1 MTSTIDTPDAANGRD
16 TRQASAPD
24 AVGPGPATA
33 RSASPAAGASA
44 VPGAVGLRRK
54 PVVRS
59 VRGRRTVV
67 VPAERL
73 SPAELA
79 GRVPFV
85 VVMLLLIGA
94 GVGGTL
100 LLSAQ
105 TTQDT
110 YDLKNARDANVE
122 LVERMESLRVANERA
137 RSAEVLAQRAEKL
150 GMVGVASA
158 PILTMGSDGVVEVVG
173 EPEAKLGAPI
183 KPLQS
188 APVSAEPP
196 RAPDRGGFDAPPA
209 QAPQDRTPRGVA
221 PVPYPPLAGPPTQLA
236 PPLPPG
242 ELVRSAPPAAGVPV
256 DPTLAEPEPAPAL
269 PAPAPAPSPDDGP
282 ATLAPVPGQ
291 LFSR

>member
-1 MTSTIDTPDAANGRD
+1 GAGAMCPAYRRENPMTSTIDTPGAAGGLD
-16 TRQASAPD
+16 TR
-24 AVGPGPATA
+24 PATSPGVDA
-33 RSASPAAGASA
+33 PSPAGR
-44 VPGAVGLRRK
+44 AVGLRRK
-54 PVVRS
+54 PVTRS

-79 GRVPFV
+79 ARVPFV
-85 VVMLLLIGA
+85 VVLLLLIGA

-122 LVERMESLRVANERA
+122 LVERMEALQASNERA

-158 PILTMGSDGVVEVVG
+158 PILTRGSDGVLEIVG

-183 KPLQS
+183 KPLQP
-188 APVSAEPP
+188 APVAS
-196 RAPDRGGFDAPPA
+196 
-209 QAPQDRTPRGVA
+209 
-221 PVPYPPLAGPPTQLA
+221 GPS
-236 PPLPPG
+236 
-242 ELVRSAPPAAGVPV
+242 RS
-256 DPTLAEPEPAPAL
+256 
-269 PAPAPAPSPDDGP
+269 S
-282 ATLAPVPGQ
+282 
-291 LFSR
+291 

>member
-1 MTSTIDTPDAANGRD
+1 MTSTIDTPGAADGLD
-16 TRQASAPD
+16 TRIASAPV
-24 AVGPGPATA
+24 AAGPA
-33 RSASPAAGASA
+33 PAAGESP
-44 VPGAVGLRRK
+44 VLGAVGLRRK
-54 PVVRS
+54 PVTRS

-85 VVMLLLIGA
+85 VVMLVLIGA

-122 LVERMESLRVANERA
+122 LVERMESLQVSNERA

-158 PILTMGSDGVVEVVG
+158 PILTMGTDGVIEVVG

-183 KPLQS
+183 KPLQP
-188 APVSAEPP
+188 APVASEPS
-196 RAPDRGGFDAPPA
+196 RSSDRGEFDAPPA

-221 PVPYPPLAGPPTQLA
+221 PVPYPPLAGPPTAFAPTAPLNLGEAPA
-236 PPLPPG
+236 PPGAAAP
-242 ELVRSAPPAAGVPV
+242 ELAAPE
-256 DPTLAEPEPAPAL
+256 LA
-269 PAPAPAPSPDDGP
+269 APAPAPMPGDNT

-291 LFSR
+291 LF

>member
-1 MTSTIDTPDAANGRD
+1 MTSTIDTPGTAGGLD
-16 TRQASAPD
+16 TRPGTTPGVDAP
-24 AVGPGPATA
+24 APAG
-33 RSASPAAGASA
+33 RP
-44 VPGAVGLRRK
+44 VGLRRK
-54 PVVRS
+54 PVTRS

-79 GRVPFV
+79 ARVPFV
-85 VVMLLLIGA
+85 VVLLLLIGA

-122 LVERMESLRVANERA
+122 LVERMEALQASNERA

-158 PILTMGSDGVVEVVG
+158 PILTRGSDGVLEIVG

-183 KPLQS
+183 KPLQP
-188 APVSAEPP
+188 APVASGPS
-196 RAPDRGGFDAPPA
+196 RSSDRDGFDAPPA

-221 PVPYPPLAGPPTQLA
+221 PVPYPPLAA
-236 PPLPPG
+236 PPSPVAPPPAMA
-242 ELVRSAPPAAGVPV
+242 ESAPPA
-256 DPTLAEPEPAPAL
+256 PAPQADPAPDL
-269 PAPAPAPSPDDGP
+269 VPPAPAPPGEDA

-291 LFSR
+291 LF

>member
-1 MTSTIDTPDAANGRD
+1 MTSTIETPG
-16 TRQASAPD
+16 TAS
-24 AVGPGPATA
+24 GPGTHPATGSRTDA
-33 RSASPAAGASA
+33 PAPAGR
-44 VPGAVGLRRK
+44 VVGLRRK
-54 PVVRS
+54 PVTRS

-67 VPAERL
+67 DPAERL

-79 GRVPFV
+79 AKVPFV
-85 VVMLLLIGA
+85 VVLLLLIGA

-122 LVERMESLRVANERA
+122 LVERMEVLQASNERA

-158 PILTMGSDGVVEVVG
+158 PILTRGSDGVIEIVG

-183 KPLQS
+183 EPLQP
-188 APVSAEPP
+188 APVPSEPS
-196 RAPDRGGFDAPPA
+196 RSPDRDGFDAPPA

-221 PVPYPPLAGPPTQLA
+221 PVPYPPLAA
-236 PPLPPG
+236 PPSPA
-242 ELVRSAPPAAGVPV
+242 APP
-256 DPTLAEPEPAPAL
+256 EPMAEPAPSAPAAQEPAPD
-269 PAPAPAPSPDDGP
+269 PAPAPPAPAPPAPAPPGEDP

-291 LFSR
+291 PF

>member
-1 MTSTIDTPDAANGRD
+1 MTSTIDTAD
-16 TRQASAPD
+16 APD
-24 AVGPGPATA
+24 GLGV
-33 RSASPAAGASA
+33 RE
-44 VPGAVGLRRK
+44 GAVGEKPTRTREDKKFGIRSK
-54 PVVRS
+54 PVTRT

-79 GRVPFV
+79 QRVPFV
-85 VVMLLLIGA
+85 VVMLMLIGA

-122 LVERMESLRVANERA
+122 LVERMESLQASNERA
-137 RSAEVLAQRAEKL
+137 RSAEILATRAEEL

-158 PILTMGSDGVVEVVG
+158 PILTRGSDGLLEVVG

-183 KPLQS
+183 KPLQPP
-188 APVSAEPP
+188 PVASGSSRSSHRE
-196 RAPDRGGFDAPPA
+196 GFEAPPA
-209 QAPQDRTPRGVA
+209 PSPQDRTPRGVA
-221 PVPYPPLAGPPTQLA
+221 PVPYPTPAGPPPSVAAPTPEQNLA
-236 PPLPPG
+236 PPIENRP
-242 ELVRSAPPAAGVPV
+242 EASAPAQS
-256 DPTLAEPEPAPAL
+256 
-269 PAPAPAPSPDDGP
+269 APAPEPVIAGNDV

-291 LFSR
+291 MH

>member
-16 TRQASAPD
+16 TRRASAPE
-24 AVGPGPATA
+24 AVGPATA
-33 RSASPAAGASA
+33 QSASPAPEQSP
-44 VPGAVGLRRK
+44 VPGAVGLRRR

-85 VVMLLLIGA
+85 VVMLLIIGA

-122 LVERMESLRVANERA
+122 LVERMESLRVSNERA

-158 PILTMGSDGVVEVVG
+158 PILTLGSDGVVEVIG

-183 KPLQS
+183 EPLQS
-188 APVSAEPP
+188 APVASDPP
-196 RAPDRGGFDAPPA
+196 RARDRGGFDAPPA

-221 PVPYPPLAGPPTQLA
+221 PVPYPPLAGPPTQLT
-236 PPLPPG
+236 PPPPPDEG
-242 ELVRSAPPAAGVPV
+242 LRSAPPGAGI
-256 DPTLAEPEPAPAL
+256 PAN
-269 PAPAPAPSPDDGP
+269 PAPAPAVLAPAPSPNDGP

>member
-1 MTSTIDTPDAANGRD
+1 MTSTIDTADPADGSD
-16 TRQASAPD
+16 TRSAPTTER
-24 AVGPGPATA
+24 PGRTP
-33 RSASPAAGASA
+33 G
-44 VPGAVGLRRK
+44 VGAVGLRRK
-54 PVVRS
+54 PVTRS

-79 GRVPFV
+79 GRIPFV
-85 VVMLLLIGA
+85 VVMLLLIGT

-122 LVERMESLRVANERA
+122 LVERMETLRASNERA

-158 PILTMGSDGVVEVVG
+158 PILTRGSDGAIEVVG
-173 EPEAKLGAPI
+173 EPEAKLGAPVR
-183 KPLQS
+183 PLQP
-188 APVSAEPP
+188 APVASEPSTSP
-196 RAPDRGGFDAPPA
+196 ERGGFDAPPA

-221 PVPYPPLAGPPTQLA
+221 PVPYPPLAGRPVP
-236 PPLPPG
+236 
-242 ELVRSAPPAAGVPV
+242 VAPPAPM
-256 DPTLAEPEPAPAL
+256 EEPA
-269 PAPAPAPSPDDGP
+269 APAPAVAPDPPAPVPAPAGDV
-282 ATLAPVPGQ
+282 ATLAPVPGP
-291 LFSR
+291 LY

>member
-1 MTSTIDTPDAANGRD
+1 MTSTIDTPGTVDGLD
-16 TRQASAPD
+16 TRPAPGPD
-24 AVGPGPATA
+24 ADAP
-33 RSASPAAGASA
+33 AGA
-44 VPGAVGLRRK
+44 GRAVGLRRR
-54 PVVRS
+54 PVTRS

-79 GRVPFV
+79 ARVPFV
-85 VVMLLLIGA
+85 VVLLLLIGA

-122 LVERMESLRVANERA
+122 LVERMEALRASNERA

-158 PILTMGSDGVVEVVG
+158 PILIRGSDGVIEIVG
-173 EPEAKLGAPI
+173 EPEAELGAPI
-183 KPLQS
+183 KPLQP
-188 APVSAEPP
+188 APVASEPS
-196 RAPDRGGFDAPPA
+196 RSSDRDAFDAPPA

-221 PVPYPPLAGPPTQLA
+221 PVPYPPLAGPPSPVA
-236 PPLPPG
+236 PPSPMVEPAPPAPAAEAG
-242 ELVRSAPPAAGVPV
+242 PGPDPAPPAAP
-256 DPTLAEPEPAPAL
+256 PAPT
-269 PAPAPAPSPDDGP
+269 APGDGA

-291 LFSR
+291 PF

>member
-1 MTSTIDTPDAANGRD
+1 MTSTIDTSGFIDGVDTLSTTGGDAA
-16 TRQASAPD
+16 
-24 AVGPGPATA
+24 GPATA
-33 RSASPAAGASA
+33 GR
-44 VPGAVGLRRK
+44 AVGLRRR
-54 PVVRS
+54 PVTRS

-73 SPAELA
+73 SAADLA

-85 VVMLLLIGA
+85 VVLLFLIGS

-110 YDLKNARDANVE
+110 YDLKSARDANVE
-122 LVERMESLRVANERA
+122 LVERMESLQASNERA

-158 PILTMGSDGVVEVVG
+158 PILARGSDGVIEIVG

-183 KPLQS
+183 KPLQP
-188 APVSAEPP
+188 APVASDPS
-196 RAPDRGGFDAPPA
+196 RSSDRGEFDAPPA

-221 PVPYPPLAGPPTQLA
+221 PVPYPPVAGPPTQA
-236 PPLPPG
+236 
-242 ELVRSAPPAAGVPV
+242 APPAAPLGEPA
-256 DPTLAEPEPAPAL
+256 PPAPIEPAPEPAAPELAA
-269 PAPAPAPSPDDGP
+269 PAPAPAPPAGDV

-291 LFSR
+291 PF

>member
-1 MTSTIDTPDAANGRD
+1 MTSTIDTPGAADGLD
-16 TRQASAPD
+16 TRRASAPD
-24 AVGPGPATA
+24 VAGPT
-33 RSASPAAGASA
+33 PAAGTPAA
-44 VPGAVGLRRK
+44 GQAPALVPVGLRRK
-54 PVVRS
+54 PVTRS

-85 VVMLLLIGA
+85 VVMLLLIGS

-122 LVERMESLRVANERA
+122 LVERMESLQASNERA

-158 PILTMGSDGVVEVVG
+158 PILTMGSDGVIEVVG

-183 KPLQS
+183 KPLQP
-188 APVSAEPP
+188 APVASEPS
-196 RAPDRGGFDAPPA
+196 RSSERGEFHAPPA

-221 PVPYPPLAGPPTQLA
+221 PVPYPPVAGPPTAFVPTAPLA
-236 PPLPPG
+236 EVVPPAPFG
-242 ELVRSAPPAAGVPV
+242 AATSAPGA
-256 DPTLAEPEPAPAL
+256 PEPAAPA
-269 PAPAPAPSPDDGP
+269 APAPAPMPGNDS

-291 LFSR
+291 LF

>member
-1 MTSTIDTPDAANGRD
+1 MTSTIDTPGTAGGLD
-16 TRQASAPD
+16 TR
-24 AVGPGPATA
+24 PATTPGA
-33 RSASPAAGASA
+33 DAPAPAGR
-44 VPGAVGLRRK
+44 AVGLRRK
-54 PVVRS
+54 PVTRS

-79 GRVPFV
+79 ARVPFV
-85 VVMLLLIGA
+85 VVLLLLIGA

-122 LVERMESLRVANERA
+122 LVERMEALQASNERA

-158 PILTMGSDGVVEVVG
+158 PILTRGSDGVLEIVG
-173 EPEAKLGAPI
+173 EPDAKLGAPI
-183 KPLQS
+183 KPLQP
-188 APVSAEPP
+188 APVASGPS
-196 RAPDRGGFDAPPA
+196 RSSDRDGFDAPPA

-221 PVPYPPLAGPPTQLA
+221 PVPYPPLAA
-236 PPLPPG
+236 PPSP
-242 ELVRSAPPAAGVPV
+242 VAPPPAM
-256 DPTLAEPEPAPAL
+256 AEDAP
-269 PAPAPAPSPDDGP
+269 PAPAPQADPAPDLVPPAPAPPGEDA

-291 LFSR
+291 LF

>member
-1 MTSTIDTPDAANGRD
+1 MTSTIDTPGTAGGLD
-16 TRQASAPD
+16 TR
-24 AVGPGPATA
+24 PATTPGVDA
-33 RSASPAAGASA
+33 PAPAGR
-44 VPGAVGLRRK
+44 PVGLRRK
-54 PVVRS
+54 PVTRS

-79 GRVPFV
+79 ARVPFV
-85 VVMLLLIGA
+85 VVLLLLIGA

-122 LVERMESLRVANERA
+122 LVERMEALQASNERA

-158 PILTMGSDGVVEVVG
+158 PILTRGSDGVLEIVG

-183 KPLQS
+183 KPLQP
-188 APVSAEPP
+188 APVASGPS
-196 RAPDRGGFDAPPA
+196 RSSDRDGFDAPPA
-209 QAPQDRTPRGVA
+209 QAPQDRTPLAAPPSPVA
-221 PVPYPPLAGPPTQLA
+221 PPPAMA
-236 PPLPPG
+236 
-242 ELVRSAPPAAGVPV
+242 ESAPPA
-256 DPTLAEPEPAPAL
+256 PAPQADPAPDL
-269 PAPAPAPSPDDGP
+269 VPPAPAPPGEDV
-282 ATLAPVPGQ
+282 ATLAPVPGP
-291 LFSR
+291 LF